1 MKKYT
6 NKCNEMRTVFY
17 SDGSAQFLMRGQS
30 VETEK
35 EVKKVQNGIVVTEV
49 TGKTSSKTRQ
59 KKDEQVTE

>member
-17 SDGSAQFLMRGQS
+17 VDGSAQFLMRGQS
-30 VETEK
+30 VETDK

-49 TGKTSSKTRQ
+49 TEKTSSKTRQ
-59 KKDEQVTE
+59 KKDEQAAE